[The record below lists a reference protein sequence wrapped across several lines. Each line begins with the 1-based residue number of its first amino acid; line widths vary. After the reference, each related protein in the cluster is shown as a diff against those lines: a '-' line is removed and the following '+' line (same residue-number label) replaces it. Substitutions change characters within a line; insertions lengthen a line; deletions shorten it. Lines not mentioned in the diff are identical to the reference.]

1 MIYSNDAQVSIHQ
14 KLCNIRN
21 NESLLLRPDQFEMN
35 HSLMMQFTGKFKF
48 TACIGSYQYID
59 FQSSSV
65 LATLILNNIEQ
76 NSLFTGKPHNHWIS
90 QLKLHLFLS
99 NQNNLNVSG
108 CIDSAIDTHS
118 YQELL

>member
-76 NSLFTGKPHNHWIS
+76 NSLFTGKPHN
-90 QLKLHLFLS
+90 
-99 NQNNLNVSG
+99 
-108 CIDSAIDTHS
+108 D
-118 YQELL
+118 

>member
-76 NSLFTGKPHNHWIS
+76 NSLFIGKSLNLTTKS
-90 QLKLHLFLS
+90 VFASLHLFLS

-108 CIDSAIDTHS
+108 
-118 YQELL
+118 